1 MIDRAFKDVAQDL
14 QHIASRLNATM
25 DPELRYLL
33 LRDMKLLLVEA
44 DQILLARDPLPQVR
58 SAAPSPK

>member
-14 QHIASRLNATM
+14 QHIACRLNATM
-25 DPELRYLL
+25 DPQLRYLL

-44 DQILLARDPLPQVR
+44 DQILLARAPQPQVR
-58 SAAPSPK
+58 PAAPSPK